1 MVMIVWK
8 RGERGKKEFR
18 TGAGQKGKSGA
29 QVLSF
34 GSYWKMGY
42 VIIIIEK
49 NHQLV
54 KFSSS

>member
-8 RGERGKKEFR
+8 RGEGRKN
-18 TGAGQKGKSGA
+18 SGPERDKRES